1 MDGQIQERLLR
12 HVDGTDV
19 DEEVNLKDKVW
30 IETKKIWVVAG
41 PAIFTRFST
50 YGINLISQGFVGH
63 IGPTELAAY
72 SLVFPVLLRFA
83 NGILVCPCH

>member
-1 MDGQIQERLLR
+1 MEGEIQEKLLR
-12 HVDGTDV
+12 QGDV
-19 DEEVNLKDKVW
+19 DEEVKLMDKVW
-30 IETKKIWVVAG
+30 IETKKIWIVAG

-72 SLVFPVLLRFA
+72 SLVVTVLLRFS